1 MQVPK
6 AVVEAKASSEQLP
19 KLVKR
24 LILSAVFSS
33 FAVGYLVVYITA
45 FLAQIGFNSAT
56 IGLLIGLFG
65 LVPGIAGIPFGILSD
80 RKGRKLLLLLG
91 SIGVAPGVLVFAFT
105 SNIGFLVL
113 GTVILGLS
121 EAAFLS
127 TWNAMLADQT
137 NPKNRNRAFSY
148 SFIIGSVFF
157 GLGSAVPFSFP
168 FIQQAFS
175 LSSVTVHQDFM
186 IFVSL
191 LSLATPVIAGMSL
204 RGYVEA
210 FRPRGLAKPEANIM
224 RLPLASR
231 MTNWIHENNRML
243 KFSGINS
250 LIGLGAGFIIPLIP
264 TWFFLRFAINDVY
277 TGPLLAVSGITIGLS
292 AFGSARLAR
301 KYGQIPSIVLTTGA
315 STIFMFSLAFIP
327 NPAVAAALY
336 VIRAALMNMASP
348 LLDSYLMSII
358 AADQR
363 GLASSIN
370 TVIWRLPNSGSTIIG
385 GIILQAGR
393 YDVPFLIAASFYATA
408 IILLYSV
415 FRNIKPGV
423 TSNQLS

>member
-1 MQVPK
+1 MQVSE
-6 AVVEAKASSEQLP
+6 AVAEIRASPERLP

-45 FLAQIGFNSAT
+45 FLVQIGFNSAT

-65 LVPGIAGIPFGILSD
+65 IVPGIMGIPFGILSD

-105 SNIGFLVL
+105 SNIGLLVL

-175 LSSVTVHQDFM
+175 LSSLTMHQDFM
-186 IFVSL
+186 IFASL

-204 RGYVEA
+204 RGYVEG
-210 FRPRGLAKPEANIM
+210 FRPKGLTKPDGIM
-224 RLPLASR
+224 TPPSTSGKL
-231 MTNWIHENNRML
+231 NWIHENSRML

-264 TWFFLRFAINDVY
+264 TWFFLKFSIGDAY
-277 TGPLLAVSGITIGLS
+277 TGPLLAISGITIGLS

-301 KYGQIPSIVLTTGA
+301 KYGQIPSIALTTGA

-327 NPAVAAALY
+327 NPAIAAGLY
-336 VIRAALMNMASP
+336 IIRAALMNMASP

-393 YDVPFLIAASFYATA
+393 YDIPFLIAGVFYASA
-408 IILLYSV
+408 IILFYSV
-415 FRNIKPGV
+415 FRNVKP
-423 TSNQLS
+423 SAPQPP